1 MSTVIVRQREGTMAA
16 ERILVVDD
24 EELNRDLL
32 QQMLEREGYQVAI
45 AANGQ
50 EALALLRQ
58 ETFHV
63 VLTDLKI
70 PGMTGVEVIREL
82 KMLAPSTVGIIHKA
96 YGSVDTAVEA
106 MKVGAFDYVTKPVRR
121 DELLVVIQRA
131 LEFQRL
137 HHENVS
143 LRRQL
148 KAKYKFDN
156 IISDNEKMQAIFTQV
171 EKVADTDS
179 TVLIY
184 GESGTGKELIARAL
198 HYNSYRQ
205 DKPLV
210 PINCG
215 AIPEE
220 LLESELFGHEKGSFT
235 GSTTQRLRR
244 FALAN
249 CATLFLDEIGEMR
262 PSLQV
267 KILRVLQEREFERI
281 GGTRTI
287 KVDVRILAATN
298 KNLEDLVARQQ
309 FRDDLFWRLN
319 VIPITLP
326 PLRERLSD
334 IPLLVAHFIAHFNAE
349 KKQHLTG
356 ITPEALLL
364 LQSYHWPGNVREL
377 ENTMER
383 IAILKGSGMIMPED
397 LPEKI
402 ARPNLPKSVPGI
414 DIPDDG
420 IDFDAMVEAFEKQL
434 LMQALVKSGGVKSKA
449 ANLLH
454 MNRTTLVEKVKK
466 LRLESD

>member
-1 MSTVIVRQREGTMAA
+1 MVA

-32 QQMLEREGYQVAI
+32 QQILVRAGYEVTS

-58 ETFHV
+58 EFFHV
-63 VLTDLKI
+63 VLSDLKM

-82 KMLAPSTVGIIHKA
+82 KTLAPFTMGIIHTA
-96 YGSVDTAVEA
+96 HGSVETAVEA
-106 MKVGAFDYVTKPVRR
+106 MKAGAYDYVTKPVRR

-137 HHENVS
+137 HYENMT
-143 LRRQL
+143 LRKQL
-148 KAKYKFDN
+148 KVKYKFDN
-156 IISDNEKMQAIFTQV
+156 IISDDEKMQAIFTQV
-171 EKVADTDS
+171 EKVSDTDS
-179 TVLIY
+179 TVLIF
-184 GESGTGKELIARAL
+184 GESGTGKELIARAI

-205 DKPLV
+205 DKPLIT
-210 PINCG
+210 INCG
-215 AIPEE
+215 AIPED
-220 LLESELFGHEKGSFT
+220 LLESELFGHEKGAFT
-235 GSTTQRLRR
+235 GAITLRLGR
-244 FALAN
+244 FELAN
-249 CATLFLDEIGEMR
+249 GGTIFLDEIAEMR

-281 GGTRTI
+281 GGSRTI

-298 KNLEDLVARQQ
+298 KNLEDLVARQL
-309 FRDDLFWRLN
+309 FRDDLYWRLN

-334 IPLLVAHFIAHFNAE
+334 IPLLVAHFITRFNAE

-356 ITPEALLL
+356 ITPEALQMLK
-364 LQSYHWPGNVREL
+364 SYHWPGNVREL
-377 ENTMER
+377 ENAMER
-383 IAILKGSGMIMPED
+383 IAILKGSGIVTPED
-397 LPEKI
+397 LPERI
-402 ARPNLPKSVPGI
+402 FRTSASSHVPGV
-414 DIPDDG
+414 DIPDNG
-420 IDFDAMVEAFEKQL
+420 INFDATIEAFEKQL
-434 LMQALVKSGGVKSKA
+434 LMKALAKAAGVKTKA

-466 LRLESD
+466 LRLEAD

>member
-1 MSTVIVRQREGTMAA
+1 
-16 ERILVVDD
+16 
-24 EELNRDLL
+24 
-32 QQMLEREGYQVAI
+32 
-45 AANGQ
+45 
-50 EALALLRQ
+50 
-58 ETFHV
+58 
-63 VLTDLKI
+63 
-70 PGMTGVEVIREL
+70 
-82 KMLAPSTVGIIHKA
+82 
-96 YGSVDTAVEA
+96 
-106 MKVGAFDYVTKPVRR
+106 VTKPVRR

-131 LEFQRL
+131 LEFQHL

-143 LRRQL
+143 LRKQL

-156 IISDNEKMQAIFTQV
+156 IVSDNEKMQAIFTQV

-215 AIPEE
+215 AIPED
-220 LLESELFGHEKGSFT
+220 LLESELFGHEKGAFT
-235 GSTTQRLRR
+235 GATAQRLGR
-244 FALAN
+244 FELAN
-249 CATLFLDEIGEMR
+249 GGTIFLDEIGEMR

-334 IPLLVAHFIAHFNAE
+334 IPLLVAHFIARFNAE

-356 ITPEALLL
+356 ISPEALQM

-377 ENTMER
+377 ENTVER

-402 ARPNLPKSVPGI
+402 ARPSLSRSVPGVN
-414 DIPDDG
+414 IPDDG
-420 IDFDAMVEAFEKQL
+420 IDFDAMVETFEKQL
-434 LMQALVKSGGVKSKA
+434 LMQALVKAGGVKSKA

-466 LRLESD
+466 LRLEND

>member
-1 MSTVIVRQREGTMAA
+1 MTA

-32 QQMLEREGYQVAI
+32 QQILEREGYQVAI

-58 ETFHV
+58 EAFHV
-63 VLTDLKI
+63 VLTDLKM

-82 KMLAPSTVGIIHKA
+82 KMLAPSTMGIIHTA
-96 YGSVDTAVEA
+96 YGSVETAVEA
-106 MKVGAFDYVTKPVRR
+106 MKAGAYDYVTKPVRR

-131 LEFQRL
+131 LEFQQL

-143 LRRQL
+143 LRKQL

-156 IISDNEKMQAIFTQV
+156 IVSDNEKMQAIFTQV

-220 LLESELFGHEKGSFT
+220 LLESELFGHEKGAFT
-235 GSTTQRLRR
+235 GATAQRLGR
-244 FALAN
+244 FELAN
-249 CATLFLDEIGEMR
+249 GGTIFLDEIGEMR

-334 IPLLVAHFIAHFNAE
+334 IPLLVAHFIARFNTE

-356 ITPEALLL
+356 ITPVALQM

-377 ENTMER
+377 ENIVER

-402 ARPNLPKSVPGI
+402 ARPSLSRSVPGVN
-414 DIPDDG
+414 IPDDG
-420 IDFDAMVEAFEKQL
+420 IDFDAMVETFEKQL
-434 LMQALVKSGGVKSKA
+434 LMQALVKAGGVKSKA

-466 LRLESD
+466 LRLEND

>member
-1 MSTVIVRQREGTMAA
+1 M
-16 ERILVVDD
+16 
-24 EELNRDLL
+24 
-32 QQMLEREGYQVAI
+32 
-45 AANGQ
+45 
-50 EALALLRQ
+50 
-58 ETFHV
+58 
-63 VLTDLKI
+63 

-82 KMLAPSTVGIIHKA
+82 KMLAPSTMGIIHTA
-96 YGSVDTAVEA
+96 YGSVETAVEA
-106 MKVGAFDYVTKPVRR
+106 MKAGAYDYVTKPVRR

-131 LEFQRL
+131 LEFQHL

-143 LRRQL
+143 LRKQL

-220 LLESELFGHEKGSFT
+220 LLESELFGHEKGAFT
-235 GSTTQRLRR
+235 GATAQRLGR
-244 FALAN
+244 FELAN
-249 CATLFLDEIGEMR
+249 GGTIFLDEIGEMR

-334 IPLLVAHFIAHFNAE
+334 IPLLVAHFITRFNAE

-356 ITPEALLL
+356 ITPVALQM

-377 ENTMER
+377 ENIVER

-402 ARPNLPKSVPGI
+402 ARPSLSRSVPGVN
-414 DIPDDG
+414 IPDDG
-420 IDFDAMVEAFEKQL
+420 IDFDAMVETFEKQL
-434 LMQALVKSGGVKSKA
+434 LMQALVKAGGVKSKA

-466 LRLESD
+466 LRLEND

>member
-1 MSTVIVRQREGTMAA
+1 MAA

-32 QQMLEREGYQVAI
+32 QQILEREGYQVAS
-45 AANGQ
+45 AAKGQ

-58 ETFHV
+58 EMFHV
-63 VLTDLKI
+63 VLTDLKM

-82 KMLAPSTVGIIHKA
+82 KMLAPSTMGIIHTA
-96 YGSVDTAVEA
+96 YGSVETAVEA
-106 MKVGAFDYVTKPVRR
+106 MKAGAYDYVTKPVRR

-143 LRRQL
+143 LRKQL

-156 IISDNEKMQAIFTQV
+156 IVSDNEKMQAIFTQV

-184 GESGTGKELIARAL
+184 GESGTGKELIARAI

-215 AIPEE
+215 AIPED
-220 LLESELFGHEKGSFT
+220 LLESELFGHEKGAFT
-235 GSTTQRLRR
+235 GATTLRLGR
-244 FALAN
+244 FELAN
-249 CATLFLDEIGEMR
+249 GGTIFLDEIGEMR

-309 FRDDLFWRLN
+309 FRDDLYWRLN
-319 VIPITLP
+319 VIPLTLP

-334 IPLLVAHFIAHFNAE
+334 IPLLVAHFIARFNAE

-356 ITPEALLL
+356 ITPEALLM

-377 ENTMER
+377 ENMMER

-397 LPEKI
+397 LPDKI
-402 ARPNLPKSVPGI
+402 AHSSVPRSVPGV

-466 LRLESD
+466 LRLEND

>member
-1 MSTVIVRQREGTMAA
+1 MTA

-32 QQMLEREGYQVAI
+32 QQILEREGYQVAV

-58 ETFHV
+58 EAFHV
-63 VLTDLKI
+63 VLTDLKM

-82 KMLAPSTVGIIHKA
+82 KMLAPSTMGIIHTA
-96 YGSVDTAVEA
+96 YGSVETAVEA
-106 MKVGAFDYVTKPVRR
+106 MKAGAYDYVTKPVRR

-131 LEFQRL
+131 LEFQHL

-143 LRRQL
+143 LRKQL

-156 IISDNEKMQAIFTQV
+156 IVSDNEKMQAIFTQV

-179 TVLIY
+179 TVVIY

-205 DKPLV
+205 DKALV

-220 LLESELFGHEKGSFT
+220 LLESELFGHEKGAFT
-235 GSTTQRLRR
+235 GATTQRLGR
-244 FALAN
+244 FELAN
-249 CATLFLDEIGEMR
+249 GGTIFLDEIGEMR

-298 KNLEDLVARQQ
+298 KNLEELVARQQ

-319 VIPITLP
+319 VIPIPMP

-334 IPLLVAHFIAHFNAE
+334 IPLLVTHFIARFNAE

-356 ITPEALLL
+356 ITPEALQM
-364 LQSYHWPGNVREL
+364 LQSYHWPGSVREL
-377 ENTMER
+377 ENTVER

-402 ARPNLPKSVPGI
+402 ARPSLSRSVPGVN
-414 DIPDDG
+414 IPDDG
-420 IDFDAMVEAFEKQL
+420 IDFDAMVETFEKQL
-434 LMQALVKSGGVKSKA
+434 LMQALVKAGGVKSKA

-466 LRLESD
+466 LRLEND

>member
-1 MSTVIVRQREGTMAA
+1 MAA

-32 QQMLEREGYQVAI
+32 QQILDREGYQVAI

-63 VLTDLKI
+63 VLTDLKM

-82 KMLAPSTVGIIHKA
+82 KMLAPSTVGIIHTA
-96 YGSVDTAVEA
+96 YGSVETAVEA
-106 MKVGAFDYVTKPVRR
+106 MKAGAYDYVTKPVRR

-131 LEFQRL
+131 IEFQRL

-143 LRRQL
+143 LRKQL

-156 IISDNEKMQAIFTQV
+156 IISDNEKMQAIFTQI

-215 AIPEE
+215 AIPED
-220 LLESELFGHEKGSFT
+220 LLESELFGHEKGAFT
-235 GSTTQRLRR
+235 GATAQRLGR
-244 FALAN
+244 FELAN
-249 CATLFLDEIGEMR
+249 GGTIFLDEIGEMR

-298 KNLEDLVARQQ
+298 KNLEDLVDRQQ
-309 FRDDLFWRLN
+309 FRDDLYWRLN
-319 VIPITLP
+319 VIPLTLP

-349 KKQHLTG
+349 KKQQLTG
-356 ITPEALLL
+356 ITPEALQM

-377 ENTMER
+377 ENAVER
-383 IAILKGSGMIMPED
+383 IAILKGNGMIMPED

-402 ARPNLPKSVPGI
+402 FRPSISRSVPGV

-434 LMQALVKSGGVKSKA
+434 LMQALVKAGGVKSKA

-466 LRLESD
+466 LRLEND

>member
-1 MSTVIVRQREGTMAA
+1 MAA

-32 QQMLEREGYQVAI
+32 QQILEREGYQVAI

-50 EALALLRQ
+50 EALTLLRQ
-58 ETFHV
+58 EAFHV
-63 VLTDLKI
+63 VLTDLKM

-82 KMLAPSTVGIIHKA
+82 KMLAPSTMGIIHTA
-96 YGSVDTAVEA
+96 YGSVETAVEA
-106 MKVGAFDYVTKPVRR
+106 MKAGAYDYVTKPVRR

-131 LEFQRL
+131 LDFQHL

-143 LRRQL
+143 LRKQL

-156 IISDNEKMQAIFTQV
+156 IVSDNEKMQAIFTQV

-179 TVLIY
+179 TILIY

-215 AIPEE
+215 AIPED
-220 LLESELFGHEKGSFT
+220 LLESELFGHEKGAFT
-235 GSTTQRLRR
+235 GATAQRLGR
-244 FALAN
+244 FELAN
-249 CATLFLDEIGEMR
+249 GGTIFLDEIGEMR

-298 KNLEDLVARQQ
+298 KNLEELVARQQ

-334 IPLLVAHFIAHFNAE
+334 IPLLVAHFIARFNAE

-356 ITPEALLL
+356 ITPEALQM

-377 ENTMER
+377 ENTVER

-402 ARPNLPKSVPGI
+402 ARPSLSRSVPGVN
-414 DIPDDG
+414 IPDDG
-420 IDFDAMVEAFEKQL
+420 IDFDAMVETFEKQL
-434 LMQALVKSGGVKSKA
+434 LMQALVKAGGVKSKA

-466 LRLESD
+466 LRLEND

>member
-1 MSTVIVRQREGTMAA
+1 MAA

-24 EELNRDLL
+24 EEMNRDLL
-32 QQMLEREGYQVAI
+32 QQILTREGYEVET
-45 AANGQ
+45 AASGQ
-50 EALALLRQ
+50 EALALLRDT
-58 ETFHV
+58 TFHI
-63 VLTDLKI
+63 VLSDLRM
-70 PGMTGVEVIREL
+70 PGMSGVDVIREL
-82 KMLAPSTVGIIHKA
+82 KTLAPFTTGIIHTA
-96 YGSVDTAVEA
+96 YASVETAVEA
-106 MKVGAFDYVTKPVRR
+106 MKAGAYDYVTKPVRR

-131 LEFQRL
+131 LDFQRL
-137 HHENVS
+137 NYENVS
-143 LRRQL
+143 LRKQL

-156 IISDNEKMQAIFTQV
+156 IISDHEKMLAVFAQV
-171 EKVADTDS
+171 EKVSDTDS

-184 GESGTGKELIARAL
+184 GESGTGKELIARAI

-215 AIPEE
+215 AIPED
-220 LLESELFGHEKGSFT
+220 LLESELFGHEKGAFT
-235 GSTTQRLRR
+235 GATTLRMGR
-244 FALAN
+244 FELAHGG
-249 CATLFLDEIGEMR
+249 TIFLDEIGEMR

-309 FRDDLFWRLN
+309 FRDDLYWRLN
-319 VIPITLP
+319 VIPITMP
-326 PLRERLSD
+326 SLRERASD
-334 IPLLVAHFIAHFNAE
+334 IPLLVAHFIRRFNAE
-349 KKQHLTG
+349 KKQHLEG
-356 ITPEALLL
+356 VSPEALHM
-364 LQSYHWPGNVREL
+364 LQHYHWPGNVREL

-383 IAILKGSGMIMPED
+383 IAILKGRGIVMPED

-402 ARPNLPKSVPGI
+402 CRSQPVSTLPGV

-420 IDFDAMVEAFEKQL
+420 INFDATVEAFEKQL
-434 LMQALVKSGGVKSKA
+434 LMKALLKAGGVKAKA
-449 ANLLH
+449 ATLLN

-466 LRLESD
+466 LRLEE

>member
-1 MSTVIVRQREGTMAA
+1 MTA

-32 QQMLEREGYQVAI
+32 QQILAREGYQVAV

-58 ETFHV
+58 EPFHV
-63 VLTDLKI
+63 VLTDLRM

-82 KMLAPSTVGIIHKA
+82 KMLAPSTMGIIHTA
-96 YGSVDTAVEA
+96 YGSVETAVEA
-106 MKVGAFDYVTKPVRR
+106 MKAGAYDYVTKPVRR

-131 LEFQRL
+131 LEFQHL

-143 LRRQL
+143 LRKQL

-215 AIPEE
+215 AIPED
-220 LLESELFGHEKGSFT
+220 LLESELFGHEKGAFT
-235 GSTTQRLRR
+235 GATAQRLGR
-244 FALAN
+244 FELAN
-249 CATLFLDEIGEMR
+249 GGTIFLDEIGEMR

-334 IPLLVAHFIAHFNAE
+334 IPLLVAHFIARFNAE

-356 ITPEALLL
+356 ITPVALQM

-377 ENTMER
+377 ENIVER

-402 ARPNLPKSVPGI
+402 ARPSLSRSVPGVN
-414 DIPDDG
+414 IPDDG
-420 IDFDAMVEAFEKQL
+420 IDFDAMVETFEKQL
-434 LMQALVKSGGVKSKA
+434 LMQALVKAGGVKSKA

-466 LRLESD
+466 LRLEND

>member
-1 MSTVIVRQREGTMAA
+1 M
-16 ERILVVDD
+16 
-24 EELNRDLL
+24 
-32 QQMLEREGYQVAI
+32 
-45 AANGQ
+45 
-50 EALALLRQ
+50 
-58 ETFHV
+58 
-63 VLTDLKI
+63 
-70 PGMTGVEVIREL
+70 
-82 KMLAPSTVGIIHKA
+82 
-96 YGSVDTAVEA
+96 
-106 MKVGAFDYVTKPVRR
+106 
-121 DELLVVIQRA
+121 VIQRA

-143 LRRQL
+143 LRKQL

-215 AIPEE
+215 AIPED
-220 LLESELFGHEKGSFT
+220 LLESELFGHERGAFT
-235 GSTTQRLRR
+235 GAIAQRLGR
-244 FALAN
+244 FELAN
-249 CATLFLDEIGEMR
+249 GGTIFLDEIGELR

-267 KILRVLQEREFERI
+267 KILRVLQEREFERV

-326 PLRERLSD
+326 PLRDRLSD
-334 IPLLVAHFIAHFNAE
+334 IPLLMAHFIARFNAE
-349 KKQHLTG
+349 KKQRLTG
-356 ITPEALLL
+356 VTPEALQM

-377 ENTMER
+377 ENTVER
-383 IAILKGSGMIMPED
+383 IAILKGIGMIMPED

-402 ARPNLPKSVPGI
+402 ARPSLSRIVPGVT
-414 DIPDDG
+414 IPDDG

-434 LMQALVKSGGVKSKA
+434 LMQALVKASGVKSKA
-449 ANLLH
+449 ANLLR

-466 LRLESD
+466 LRLEND

>member
-1 MSTVIVRQREGTMAA
+1 
-16 ERILVVDD
+16 
-24 EELNRDLL
+24 
-32 QQMLEREGYQVAI
+32 
-45 AANGQ
+45 
-50 EALALLRQ
+50 
-58 ETFHV
+58 
-63 VLTDLKI
+63 
-70 PGMTGVEVIREL
+70 MTGVEVIREL
-82 KMLAPSTVGIIHKA
+82 KMLAPSTMGIIHTA
-96 YGSVDTAVEA
+96 YGSVETAVEA
-106 MKVGAFDYVTKPVRR
+106 MKAGAYDYVTKPVRR

-131 LEFQRL
+131 LEFQHL

-143 LRRQL
+143 LRKQL

-220 LLESELFGHEKGSFT
+220 LLESELFGHEKGAFT
-235 GSTTQRLRR
+235 GATAQRLGR
-244 FALAN
+244 FELAN
-249 CATLFLDEIGEMR
+249 GGTIFLDEIGEMR

-334 IPLLVAHFIAHFNAE
+334 IPLLVAHFITRFNAE

-356 ITPEALLL
+356 ITPVALQM
-364 LQSYHWPGNVREL
+364 LQSYHWTGNVREL
-377 ENTMER
+377 ENIVER

-402 ARPNLPKSVPGI
+402 ARPSLSRSVPGVN
-414 DIPDDG
+414 IPDDG
-420 IDFDAMVEAFEKQL
+420 IDFDAMVETFEKQL
-434 LMQALVKSGGVKSKA
+434 LMQALVKAGGVKSKA

-466 LRLESD
+466 LRLEND

>member
-1 MSTVIVRQREGTMAA
+1 MAA

-32 QQMLEREGYQVAI
+32 QQILDREGYEVAI

-58 ETFHV
+58 EPFHV
-63 VLTDLKI
+63 VLTDLKM

-82 KMLAPSTVGIIHKA
+82 KMLAPSTMGIIHTA
-96 YGSVDTAVEA
+96 YGSVETAVEA
-106 MKVGAFDYVTKPVRR
+106 MKAGAYDYVTKPVRR

-131 LEFQRL
+131 LEFQHL

-143 LRRQL
+143 LRKQL

-156 IISDNEKMQAIFTQV
+156 IISDSEKMQAIFTQV

-220 LLESELFGHEKGSFT
+220 LLESELFGHEKGAFT
-235 GSTTQRLRR
+235 GATAQRLGR
-244 FALAN
+244 FELAN
-249 CATLFLDEIGEMR
+249 GGTIFLDEIGEMR

-334 IPLLVAHFIAHFNAE
+334 IPLLVAHFIARFNTE

-356 ITPEALLL
+356 ITPVALQM

-377 ENTMER
+377 ENIVER

-402 ARPNLPKSVPGI
+402 ARPSLSRSVPGVN
-414 DIPDDG
+414 IPDDG
-420 IDFDAMVEAFEKQL
+420 IDFDAMVETFEKQL
-434 LMQALVKSGGVKSKA
+434 LMQALVKAGGVKSKA

-466 LRLESD
+466 LRLEND